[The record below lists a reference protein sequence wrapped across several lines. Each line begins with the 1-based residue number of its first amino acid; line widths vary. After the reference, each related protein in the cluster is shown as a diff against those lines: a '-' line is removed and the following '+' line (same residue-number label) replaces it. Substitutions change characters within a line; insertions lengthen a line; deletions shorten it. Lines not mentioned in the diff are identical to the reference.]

1 MKILIYGANGYTGKL
16 IIKKA
21 ILQSLNIVI
30 SGRNKKEISKLADKN
45 NLNYFTS
52 TPKELQKNFQLLE
65 KFDLL
70 LNCAGPFS
78 KTAKPIIKAC
88 LSSKTH
94 YLDITGEIDIFRLGK
109 SFDNKAKDS
118 NIIICPGV
126 GFDVIPTDCLAAAL
140 SKKLPDAD
148 ELILGFESTAKKISP
163 GTMATSIESL
173 GYGGKIRKNGKITS
187 VPLAYKTKKIDFG
200 NGIKTMVTIPWGDVA
215 TAYYS
220 TGIPNITVFTPRTQK
235 GIDKIKRQRKWLFIM
250 KLGIVQ
256 NFIKNKLDKKIVNG
270 GDSDEKRAQ
279 SKMWVW
285 AEVKNNSGQLY
296 SGKFQ
301 VANGYDVTGF
311 GAMAVAKYLLEKE
324 LAGGYYTPSKLM
336 GPDILDSLP
345 GFSGIEYSNN

>member
-215 TAYYS
+215 TSYYS
-220 TGIPNITVFTPRTQK
+220 TNIENISVYIPMHEKQIK
-235 GIDKIKRQRKWLFIM
+235 KIKMVWKLSWLLKSKF
-250 KLGIVQ
+250 VQ
-256 NFIKNKLDKKIVNG
+256 NFMKKKVKMKIKGPNFDERKSSKMFVWGQIIKGKEILEGKFITENGYNVTVNGSLAVINFISNNKLK
-270 GDSDEKRAQ
+270 
-279 SKMWVW
+279 
-285 AEVKNNSGQLY
+285 
-296 SGKFQ
+296 
-301 VANGYDVTGF
+301 
-311 GAMAVAKYLLEKE
+311 
-324 LAGGYYTPSKLM
+324 GGYYTPSQLCGKEL
-336 GPDILDSLP
+336 IEQLP
-345 GFSGIEYSNN
+345 GSTKIDINKVNK